1 MKQNQNENQSVGAIL
16 LCAGKSSRMDG
27 LDKPTLVF
35 DNIPIFIKSLRKFEY
50 SNLFTK
56 IVIIASKE
64 NIAEIQNL
72 IYKYK
77 FPFCEVI
84 LGGERRQDSVS
95 IAIDYLSQFTV
106 DKVVIHDSAR
116 PLFIESL
123 LTKGIELLDD
133 NNGVI
138 PIIPIQDTVKKVD
151 SNKVVETLDRNKLY
165 RSQTPQFFKFNILK
179 KCIENTSETTNYTDE
194 SELLEINGYQVA
206 CINGNLE
213 NQKITTQDDLKLLK
227 NFNGNANFKNGISTD
242 VHKLI
247 EGDKLILGGFEI
259 PFEKGLEGHSDA
271 DVVLHAITDSIIGA
285 LGQGDL
291 GKHFPSSQDKWKN
304 ASSEIFLFKAV
315 DLMNELKFEIFH
327 IDIQIILQEPKL
339 SDLLIKIEQNIS
351 NLLNLDIEKI
361 NLKVTSTDNIGLIG
375 SGDAIGTLCAVTL
388 RKSND

>member
-123 LTKGIELLDD
+123 LAKGIELLDD

-247 EGDKLILGGFEI
+247 EGDKLILGGLEI

>member
-1 MKQNQNENQSVGAIL
+1 VKQNQNENQSVGAIL

-194 SELLEINGYQVA
+194 SELLEINGYQM
-206 CINGNLE
+206 I
-213 NQKITTQDDLKLLK
+213 
-227 NFNGNANFKNGISTD
+227 
-242 VHKLI
+242 
-247 EGDKLILGGFEI
+247 
-259 PFEKGLEGHSDA
+259 
-271 DVVLHAITDSIIGA
+271 
-285 LGQGDL
+285 
-291 GKHFPSSQDKWKN
+291 
-304 ASSEIFLFKAV
+304 
-315 DLMNELKFEIFH
+315 
-327 IDIQIILQEPKL
+327 
-339 SDLLIKIEQNIS
+339 
-351 NLLNLDIEKI
+351 
-361 NLKVTSTDNIGLIG
+361 
-375 SGDAIGTLCAVTL
+375 
-388 RKSND
+388 

>member
-64 NIAEIQNL
+64 NISEIQNL

-227 NFNGNANFKNGISTD
+227 NFNGNDNFKNGISTD

>member
-64 NIAEIQNL
+64 NISEIQNL

-151 SNKVVETLDRNKLY
+151 SNKVVETLNRNKLY

-194 SELLEINGYQVA
+194 SEILEINGYQVA

-227 NFNGNANFKNGISTD
+227 NFNGNDNFKNGISTD

>member
-1 MKQNQNENQSVGAIL
+1 VKQNQNENQSVGAIL

-227 NFNGNANFKNGISTD
+227 NFNGNDNFKNGISTD

>member
-35 DNIPIFIKSLRKFEY
+35 NNIPIFIKSLRKFEY

-64 NIAEIQNL
+64 NISEIQNL

>member
-1 MKQNQNENQSVGAIL
+1 VKQNQNENQSVGAIL

>member
-64 NIAEIQNL
+64 NISEIQNL